1 MYPDEHAVRREGS
14 YIYEEFIKTEGT
26 DIKVYTV
33 GPMYAHAEARKSP
46 VLDGRVDRDPVRL
59 RRRWWW

>member
-1 MYPDEHAVRREGS
+1 MYPDENMVRRDGS
-14 YIYEEFIKTEGT
+14 FIYEEFIKTEGT

-46 VLDGRVDRDPVRL
+46 VLDGAKASSRNTWYL
-59 RRRWWW
+59 LSGK